1 MTCYEIL
8 IAARRGKNACIV
20 LSHHICMELTRC
32 CDYVCLLVSKS
43 HGVHRHPH
51 KKYQQVFGEVEDEE
65 NQTNSLEDATEA
77 EEQQETAETE
87 TRARDKA
94 TGSVKEF

>member
-1 MTCYEIL
+1 
-8 IAARRGKNACIV
+8 
-20 LSHHICMELTRC
+20 
-32 CDYVCLLVSKS
+32 
-43 HGVHRHPH
+43 VHRHPH

-65 NQTNSLEDATEA
+65 NQINSLEDATEA